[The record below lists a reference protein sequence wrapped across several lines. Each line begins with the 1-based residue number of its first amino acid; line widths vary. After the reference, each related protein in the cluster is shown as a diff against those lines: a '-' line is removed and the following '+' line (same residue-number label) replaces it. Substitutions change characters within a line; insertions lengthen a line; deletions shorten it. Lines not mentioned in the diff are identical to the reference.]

1 VLSVTEP
8 RELIGLPPPLL
19 LLLDALDMYGGA
31 ASDKV
36 TAAMDSSRGGLL
48 VGGRMLLVVT
58 WRSPVRE
65 LGGDGFQFGMFVVE
79 ADAWYR
85 SEGGGE

>member
-1 VLSVTEP
+1 
-8 RELIGLPPPLL
+8 
-19 LLLDALDMYGGA
+19 MYGGAA

-36 TAAMDSSRGGLL
+36 TAAMDRSMVGLL
-48 VGGRMLLVVT
+48 GGRMLLVVT

-65 LGGDGFQFGMFVVE
+65 LGGDDFQFGMFVVE

>member
-1 VLSVTEP
+1 
-8 RELIGLPPPLL
+8 
-19 LLLDALDMYGGA
+19 
-31 ASDKV
+31 
-36 TAAMDSSRGGLL
+36 MDILQ
-48 VGGRMLLVVT
+48 GRPSWGTDVACSN

>member
-1 VLSVTEP
+1 VLSVIEP

-19 LLLDALDMYGGA
+19 LLDALDMYGGA
-31 ASDKV
+31 AADKV
-36 TAAMDSSRGGLL
+36 IAAMDNSRAGLL
-48 VGGRMLLVVT
+48 VGGRMLALT
-58 WRSPVRE
+58 CVRE

-79 ADAWYR
+79 ADAGCR